1 MTCIKCGAYVPA
13 RSDRC
18 IACGQPIKAYT
29 DPDRITDCILIWNRE
44 EIPCC
49 LLSASVDVV
58 PEPLATRLEDTRLV
72 RNRPKML
79 RRFNLIEREPKEE
92 WGKP

>member
-1 MTCIKCGAYVPA
+1 MNCIKCGAYVPA

-29 DPDRITDCILIWNRE
+29 NPDKITDCILIWNGE

-49 LLSASVDVV
+49 LLSASMDVIT
-58 PEPLATRLEDTRLV
+58 EPLVTRLEDTRYMV
-72 RNRPKML
+72 NNQKMTI
-79 RRFNLIEREPKEE
+79 RRFNLIERKPKEQ
-92 WGKP
+92 